1 MNAGL
6 TEVVRMTRIYW
17 CLVVAGSLL
26 VGGAFMHEG
35 LPKQPLHEDMQYSCV
50 DGVQDRR
57 PT

>member
-1 MNAGL
+1 
-6 TEVVRMTRIYW
+6 MTRIYW

-35 LPKQPLHEDMQYSCV
+35 LPKQPLYEDMQYSCD